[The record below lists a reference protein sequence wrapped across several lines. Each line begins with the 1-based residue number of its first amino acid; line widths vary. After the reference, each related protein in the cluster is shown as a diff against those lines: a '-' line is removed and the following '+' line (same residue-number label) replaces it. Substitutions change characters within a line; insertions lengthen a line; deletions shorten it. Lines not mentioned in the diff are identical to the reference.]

1 MRQRLLPQA
10 VVSDMGQIRLLER
23 NDILYNF
30 SKEQESAILNKAKN
44 LIGQS
49 MRYSE
54 LCRALGILPETA
66 GKKKARQLR
75 DFNNLFEYSVEPN
88 GKQVKYVINKV
99 YSEPLLPYYDK
110 DEWYIAIKTRICEI
124 LRDNN
129 YQVTWFTKTP
139 LLRNLGAVNDNYA
152 VIMNLT
158 KRLQLE
164 DVLGRDMSVDH
175 EVCRIFGNLLS
186 DRIYDALNRMAEK
199 EKIIAYSDGYVVRYI
214 KDDITQ
220 YHLVPMMRAED
231 SQLVKSELGEYLRNL
246 EIKAIDYAIEQNNPD
261 IIKYQHSFNR
271 DFYKH
276 LYYDDVES
284 YLNQAFLTSD
294 VQNYL
299 YDNGI
304 HFDKI
309 KGIYSVKFITPIQRQ
324 VESELRWFG
333 QSQKI
338 INNAA
343 KEKLLTS
350 KSKELKRYEAMKKG
364 LIDIC
369 IDLSTETKY
378 EDMIKE
384 NSNAE
389 N

>member
-1 MRQRLLPQA
+1 M
-10 VVSDMGQIRLLER
+10 
-23 NDILYNF
+23 YNF
-30 SKEQESAILNKAKN
+30 SKEQEGAISNKAKL
-44 LIGQS
+44 LIGQP

-54 LCRALGILPETA
+54 MCRALGVNPETA

-75 DFNNLFEYSVEPN
+75 DFNNLFDYSIEPN
-88 GKQVKYVINKV
+88 GKQIKYVINKV

-110 DEWYIAIKTRICEI
+110 DEWYLAVKTRVCEI

-129 YQVTWFTKTP
+129 YQITWFTKTP

-164 DVLGRDMSVDH
+164 DILGRDMSIDH

-186 DRIYDALNRMAEK
+186 DRIYDALNRMADN
-199 EKIIAYSDGYVVRYI
+199 EKIISYADGYVVRYI
-214 KDDITQ
+214 KSGVSQ
-220 YHLVPMMRAED
+220 YYLVPMMKAED
-231 SQLVKSELGEYLRNL
+231 GQLIKSDLGEYLRNL
-246 EIKAIDYAIEQNNPD
+246 EIKAIDAAIEQNNPD
-261 IIKYQHSFNR
+261 VLKYNHSINR

-276 LYYDDVES
+276 LYCDDVEQ
-284 YLNQAFLTSD
+284 YLSEAFSTTE
-294 VQNYL
+294 VQQYL
-299 YDNGI
+299 SEQGVD
-304 HFDKI
+304 FDTI

-324 VESELRWFG
+324 VESELKWMG
-333 QSQKI
+333 KSQKI
-338 INNAA
+338 INEAA
-343 KEKLLTS
+343 KDKLMTT

-384 NSNAE
+384 DGD
-389 N
+389 